1 MTKAMEVNMSAF
13 DDAPREVTGLMAQ
26 RQGGA
31 GRTHPMIV
39 VAAGAVTLFA
49 VVGIGVLTGL
59 IPSAYSSSQN
69 RTATPG
75 VLPTVAGAAQAPIG
89 TNTDVAPLASE
100 PNKTLQT
107 PAARPEKAS
116 PPVAP
121 VQPRNNTAPQT
132 PSAAAAPAAPATT
145 SAAAPV
151 PRYEQPSSARERSVN
166 TSSTTGTSSSA
177 NAPSNGRTISTL
189 PEASTSSASSG
200 GNGVVISTN
209 TAQTGYVVSTK
220 TEPLSC
226 ANCGT
231 VDSINKVAEAGQ
243 GSGVGAVIGGVVGGA
258 IGRQMGNGRGRDVA
272 TVAGAVAGG
281 LIGNQVE
288 KSGKSTAH
296 YEVRVKL
303 EDGSYQTVR
312 YDVEPAVRVG
322 DRVRIERGRVE
333 RIN

>member
-1 MTKAMEVNMSAF
+1 MSGF
-13 DDAPREVTGLMAQ
+13 EDAPREVVGSRTLGSA
-26 RQGGA
+26 A
-31 GRTHPMIV
+31 ASRTHPMII

-49 VVGIGVLTGL
+49 AVGIGVLTGV

-89 TNTDVAPLASE
+89 TNTDVAPLTSE
-100 PNKTLQT
+100 PNKSLQT

-116 PPVAP
+116 SPVAP
-121 VQPRNNTAPQT
+121 VQPRNNSAPQT
-132 PSAAAAPAAPATT
+132 PSAPAVPATPATT

-151 PRYEQPSSARERSVN
+151 PRYEQPSSTRERPIS
-166 TSSTTGTSSSA
+166 TSSTTGSNSS
-177 NAPSNGRTISTL
+177 PGVWSNSRTTSTL
-189 PEASTSSASSG
+189 PEATASNPSSG
-200 GNGVVISTN
+200 GNGVVISTT
-209 TAQTGYVVSTK
+209 TAQTGNVVSTK

-226 ANCGT
+226 DNCGT